1 VNTPSLST
9 LLGRTWFAED
19 LPPAALARLAAL
31 GELIDIPKGSLVV
44 QEGSVC
50 RSLGVLIK
58 GRIALRLWHP
68 GIADRTI
75 LTIEAGDVYG
85 WSAVLSP
92 SIATSTGV
100 ATNHAQAVVFDGER
114 LLAALTADCELGAVV
129 YRRLLVGVARRL
141 VATRLQLLDIYR
153 GPDPW

>member
-1 VNTPSLST
+1 MSS

-19 LPPAALARLAAL
+19 LPPAALARLATL
-31 GELIDIPKGSLVV
+31 GELVDIPEGSLVV
-44 QEGSVC
+44 QEGAVC
-50 RSLGVLIK
+50 RSLGVLIE
-58 GRIALRLWHP
+58 GRIALRLRHP

-92 SIATSTGV
+92 SIATSTGI
-100 ATNHAQAVVFDGER
+100 ATTPGRAIVFDGER
-114 LLAALTADCELGAVV
+114 LLAALAEDCELGAVV
-129 YRRLLVGVARRL
+129 YQRLLAGVARRL